1 MRDLSQAA
9 VRRTE
14 FPVHFWNAMELRHER
29 AGGGANS
36 PRTPVKTVSHW
47 PGQRFVALDGDDEQ
61 GGMFGFTGRR
71 LRQCWE
77 LQRGQN
83 SRR

>member
-14 FPVHFWNAMELRHER
+14 FLVHFWNAMELRHER

-36 PRTPVKTVSHW
+36 PRTPVEAVPHLR
-47 PGQRFVALDGDDEQ
+47 GQRFVAFDGDHDQ